1 MGIKLTTPQSLISIY
16 FVTAIKILDE
26 EVNNALAYLG
36 EQMLV
41 KIRNRS
47 QSESWID
54 QTGNLRSSIGYAI
67 YNQGMEKLQSAFN
80 VILSG
85 NLGAEE
91 GQKVLRNL
99 SRQYA
104 QTYALVVVAG
114 MDYASYVEAKE
125 NKDVLAS
132 TNLWAKSIVDEYIQ
146 KALQKAQKRIDAIKL

>member
-26 EVNNALAYLG
+26 EVNNTLAYLG

>member
-132 TNLWAKSIVDEYIQ
+132 TNLWAKSIVDEYVQ